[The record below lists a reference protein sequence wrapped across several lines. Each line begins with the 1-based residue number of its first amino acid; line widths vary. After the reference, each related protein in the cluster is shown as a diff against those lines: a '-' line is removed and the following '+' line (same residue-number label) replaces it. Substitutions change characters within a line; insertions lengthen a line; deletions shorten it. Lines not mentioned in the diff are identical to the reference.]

1 MKAALLALLLAAALP
16 AQAET
21 VLNRGNG
28 AEPDSL
34 DPAAAG
40 NEAEANIVG
49 DLMVGLT
56 TLDARG
62 KPMPGMAERWETSKD
77 GLTWTFHLRKAEW
90 SDGTPVTAQEFVA
103 GWRRL
108 LDPKTAS
115 RTAALLWPVKHARAI
130 SSGALPPSALG
141 VKAANARTVVVSLEY
156 PAPYLPEL
164 LAHPSGS
171 PLSRKGVY
179 NGPYLLKSW
188 TPNDRITLVKNPR
201 FYDAAAVRID
211 TINYHP
217 TSDTLAALR
226 RLRSGELDMQ
236 SPVPS
241 TQVEWL
247 RQNMPKALHIIPG
260 LNLSYLAIN
269 LRDPLLAD
277 IRVRRALNL
286 VYDREAVARKVMK
299 LNEIPAYSYVPPHT
313 SGYRGGPMLDFKA
326 MPMPARIAAARRLMQ
341 EAGYGPFNK
350 LRLTY
355 AVTASPDSRRLAAV
369 FQAMARQI
377 HVDVQIQMADFQII
391 LRNMRMGQYQLAYAD
406 WLADYDDASTFLDL
420 LRKGNPRNYAGYSN
434 PKFDAT
440 MASAEREP
448 DPAKRAA
455 LLKAG
460 EKIALA
466 DMPWVPIRYRSRSVA
481 VSPRV
486 GGFMDNPAGVNRSR
500 WLWIK

>member
-1 MKAALLALLLAAALP
+1 MKSVLIALLLFALP
-16 AQAET
+16 ASAQT

-40 NEAEANIVG
+40 SQPETNILG

-62 KPMPGMAERWETSKD
+62 KPIPGMAERWMVSKD

-90 SDGTPVTAQEFVA
+90 SDGGPVSAQDFVA

-115 RTAALLWPVKHARAI
+115 RTAAMLWPVKNARAI

-141 VKAANARTVVVSLEY
+141 VKASDARTVVVTLEH

-171 PLSRKGVY
+171 PLPRKGAY
-179 NGPYLLKSW
+179 NGPYILKSW
-188 TPNDRITLVKNPR
+188 SPNDRITLVKNPH
-201 FYDAAAVRID
+201 FFDAASVRID
-211 TINYHP
+211 TVNFFP
-217 TSDTLAALR
+217 TPDTLAALR
-226 RLRSGELDMQ
+226 RLRAGELDMQ
-236 SPVPS
+236 TPLPS

-247 RQNMPKALHIIPG
+247 RQNMPQALNVIPG
-260 LNLSYLAIN
+260 LALSYLALN
-269 LRDPLLAD
+269 MRDPALAD

-313 SGYRGGPMLDFKA
+313 NGYRGGPALDFK
-326 MPMPARIAAARRLMQ
+326 PMPRAARLVAARRLMQ
-341 EAGYGPFNK
+341 DAGYGPFNK

-355 AVTASPDSRRLAAV
+355 SVSGSPDSRRLAAV

-377 HVDVQIQMADFQII
+377 HVDVQIQTADFQII
-391 LRNMRMGQYQLAYAD
+391 LRNLRLGQYQIAYAD

-420 LRKGNPRNYAGYSN
+420 LRKGNPRNYAGYNN
-434 PKFDAT
+434 PKFDAA
-440 MASAEREP
+440 MLAAEREP
-448 DPAKRAA
+448 DIAKRTRLLQAA
-455 LLKAG
+455 
-460 EKIALA
+460 ERIALA
-466 DMPWVPIRYRSRSVA
+466 DMPWVPIRYRALSVA
-481 VSPRV
+481 VGPRV
-486 GGFMDNPAGVNRSR
+486 GGFIRNASNANRSR